1 MEKHLYTYVEY
12 FLQERRKLNL
22 RCQVLSITNNNNQE
36 NSSNLK
42 GYLFFWSGQLISLL
56 GSNIV
61 QFVLIW
67 WVTVTTESAL
77 LLSLSAFIGFAP
89 TILITPIA
97 GVFVDRWGRKGLL
110 GSVDFLQAIAT
121 IALVFLFQFGI
132 ANLGIVFGFLAI
144 RGVFQAF
151 QQPAIMALVPIMV
164 PKKHLNRIN
173 SVDYLLSSVIFLIGP
188 VVAALLYAAI
198 PMHNILWIDAGTFL
212 IAVIPLIAI
221 KIPKITKE
229 LVEKKEK
236 TPFFEEFKEGVTF
249 IREKKGLLSL
259 LSVFTAANLFLMPLF
274 TLLNLFVYSTH
285 GGGETQLAFVMAF
298 FQGGTLA
305 GAILLTVWK
314 GFKKKVNGVALGI
327 LLAYIGY
334 LFTSSSPVGLF
345 WFMAIGNLINGFAL
359 PIANI
364 NSSTIWQTVVPKEKL
379 GRIMAVRVTIA
390 QITAPVG
397 MILSG
402 VIAEYVPITYVFI
415 GSAILGVFCLAVT
428 WFLTSLRKV
437 EDDII
442 YDIEE
447 KKPEDIP
454 ILSEV
459 ITLPTSEATSTI
471 D

>member
-1 MEKHLYTYVEY
+1 LANASNNDQEKT
-12 FLQERRKLNL
+12 
-22 RCQVLSITNNNNQE
+22 
-36 NSSNLK
+36 SNLK

-110 GSVDFLQAIAT
+110 GSVDFLQASAT
-121 IALVFLFQFGI
+121 IVLIFLFQSGV

-151 QQPAIMALVPIMV
+151 QQPAIQAIIPIMV
-164 PKKHLNRIN
+164 PRKHLNRIN

-198 PMHNILWIDAGTFL
+198 PIHNILWIDAATFL
-212 IAVIPLIAI
+212 VAIIPLIAI
-221 KIPKITKE
+221 KIPKIEKE
-229 LVEKKEK
+229 LEGKKEK
-236 TPFFEEFKEGVTF
+236 IPFFEDFKEGVTF

-274 TLLNLFVYSTH
+274 TLLNLFVYTTH

-298 FQGGTLA
+298 FQGGTIA

-327 LLAYIGY
+327 FIAYIGY
-334 LFTSSSPVGLF
+334 LFTSSSPIGLF

-364 NSSTIWQTVVPKEKL
+364 NSQTIWQTVVPKEKL
-379 GRIMAVRVTIA
+379 GRVMSVRISIA

-402 VIAEYVPITYVFI
+402 VIAEYIPITYVFY
-415 GSAILGVFCLAVT
+415 GSAILGIFCLAIT

-437 EDDII
+437 EDDIV
-442 YDIEE
+442 YDLEDKVPEKIPALQEE
-447 KKPEDIP
+447 IVLQKTE
-454 ILSEV
+454 
-459 ITLPTSEATSTI
+459 TSSSI

>member
-1 MEKHLYTYVEY
+1 L
-12 FLQERRKLNL
+12 LNA
-22 RCQVLSITNNNNQE
+22 NNNDQD

-77 LLSLSAFIGFAP
+77 FLSLSAFIGFAP
-89 TILITPIA
+89 TIIITPIA
-97 GVFVDRWGRKGLL
+97 GVFIDRWGRKGLL

-121 IALVFLFQFGI
+121 IALVFLFQFGV

-198 PMHNILWIDAGTFL
+198 PMHNILWIDAATFL
-212 IAVIPLIAI
+212 VAVIPLLAI
-221 KIPKITKE
+221 KIPKIEKE
-229 LVEKKEK
+229 QVEKKEK
-236 TPFFEEFKEGVTF
+236 TPFFEDFKEGVTF
-249 IREKKGLLSL
+249 IRKKQGLLSL
-259 LSVFTAANLFLMPLF
+259 LAVFTAANLFLMPLF

-298 FQGGTLA
+298 FQGGTIA
-305 GAILLTVWK
+305 GALLLIVWK

-327 LLAYIGY
+327 FLAYVGY
-334 LFTSSSPVGLF
+334 LVTSSTPVGLF
-345 WFMAIGNLINGFAL
+345 WFMAIGSLINGLAL
-359 PIANI
+359 PLANI

-379 GRIMAVRVTIA
+379 GRVMSVRVTIA
-390 QITAPVG
+390 QITAPLG

-402 VIAEYVPITYVFI
+402 VIAEYIPITYVFI
-415 GSAILGVFCLAVT
+415 GSAILGIFCLAIS

-437 EDDII
+437 EEDIV
-442 YDIEE
+442 YDLEE
-447 KKPEDIP
+447 KIP
-454 ILSEV
+454 DEIPVLSEEISLGTAEKSSV
-459 ITLPTSEATSTI
+459 I

>member
-1 MEKHLYTYVEY
+1 MS
-12 FLQERRKLNL
+12 NA
-22 RCQVLSITNNNNQE
+22 NNNSQD

-42 GYLFFWSGQLISLL
+42 GYLLFWSGQLISLL

-89 TILITPIA
+89 AILITPIA

-110 GSVDFLQAIAT
+110 GSVDFLQAVAT
-121 IALVFLFQFGI
+121 IALVFLFQFGV

-144 RGVFQAF
+144 RGLFQAF

-173 SVDYLLSSVIFLIGP
+173 SADYLLSSVVFLIGP

-198 PMHNILWIDAGTFL
+198 PMHNILWIDAATFL
-212 IAVIPLIAI
+212 VAVIPLLAI
-221 KIPKITKE
+221 KIPKLEKE
-229 LVEKKEK
+229 FVDKKEK
-236 TPFFEEFKEGVTF
+236 TPFLEDFKDGITF
-249 IREKKGLLSL
+249 IRKKQGLLSL
-259 LSVFTAANLFLMPLF
+259 LAVFTAVNLFSMPLF

-298 FQGGTLA
+298 FQGGTIA

-327 LLAYIGY
+327 LLVYVGY
-334 LFTSSSPVGLF
+334 LITSSSPTGLF
-345 WFMAIGNLINGFAL
+345 WFMGIGNLINGLAL
-359 PIANI
+359 PLANV
-364 NSSTIWQTVVPKEKL
+364 NSSTIWQSVVPKEKL
-379 GRIMAVRVTIA
+379 GRVMAVRVTIA

-402 VIAEYVPITYVFI
+402 VIAEYIPITYLFY
-415 GSAILGVFCLAVT
+415 GSAFLGLLCLAVS

-437 EDDII
+437 EDDIV
-442 YDIEE
+442 YDLEE
-447 KKPEDIP
+447 KVPEEIP
-454 ILSEV
+454 ILKEDIVLQQTEPS
-459 ITLPTSEATSTI
+459 SSI
-471 D
+471 DL